1 MTPAI
6 RDRLREATEVLKRA
20 GVDTPTLDAE
30 LLLAHA
36 LGVARSWLLAH
47 PEQHLTPEQ
56 EAAFRALLARRTA
69 REPLAYITG
78 QRAFY
83 DIQLEVTP
91 AVLTPRPETEELVE
105 RALTWLRERPRAV
118 VVDVGTGSGA
128 IALTVARHAS
138 QSRVYAIDIS
148 PQALDVAR
156 RNARRL
162 GLTARVAFL
171 LGDLLAPLP
180 EPVDIILANLPY
192 IPEGVRTDLMPEVA
206 AFEPP
211 EALFSGER
219 GLDHIARLLAQAPAF
234 LRPGGRI
241 LLEMGCDQADEVLA
255 LARQSFPRADRRVI
269 QDLTGRDRFLAIA
282 LP

>member
-1 MTPAI
+1 M
-6 RDRLREATEVLKRA
+6 LKRA